1 MNKIDE
7 LEINSE
13 ESRKKFDESLSNL
26 LDQLNVND
34 KELVTELFITVLGK
48 WMIFHRYHWDYVS
61 SVLERSLKGINIKNE
76 NPDN

>member
-48 WMIFHRYHWDYVS
+48 GIKERTFPVS
-61 SVLERSLKGINIKNE
+61 L
-76 NPDN
+76 P